1 MMFYYLDSSA
11 LVKYYI
17 KELGSLRI
25 RALVGSHEHRIWI
38 SELTVVEIAA
48 VFGRLYREGRIREP
62 VWHGL
67 LDHFMDDI
75 ASGRYDILRTLA
87 EDFFDAVLLT
97 RRHPLKAGDA
107 IQLAVALRLRRILS
121 PHQHRL
127 TFVTS
132 DRILRAA
139 AEAEGLI
146 IEDPEERPPQPNL

>member
-1 MMFYYLDSSA
+1 
-11 LVKYYI
+11 
-17 KELGSLRI
+17 
-25 RALVGSHEHRIWI
+25 
-38 SELTVVEIAA
+38 
-48 VFGRLYREGRIREP
+48 
-62 VWHGL
+62 
-67 LDHFMDDI
+67 MDDI